1 MCRREKEERENG
13 SDTIVE
19 QKLVKHFLKL
29 KKDMKIQF
37 CKALLLPKIMNSKN
51 ITSRHTVLK
60 TMKKIKEE
68 KILKAA
74 RVKKKTH
81 IEFSDFQ

>member
-1 MCRREKEERENG
+1 
-13 SDTIVE
+13 
-19 QKLVKHFLKL
+19 
-29 KKDMKIQF
+29 
-37 CKALLLPKIMNSKN
+37 MNIKN
-51 ITSRHTVLK
+51 STSMHTVLK

-68 KILKAA
+68 KILKVA